1 MGALQRDHRP
11 SVRHRRLRR
20 WTRLIVENLT
30 KRFGEFAAVE
40 GVSFTVPAGQLVAVL
55 GPNGAGKTTTLEML
69 EGFLAPSSGTARVLG
84 ADPRRGDRAWRAR
97 VGLVLQSTSLDDALT
112 VRVTLELY
120 ASLYARPWPVDELL
134 ELIDLS
140 ADAHTRMG
148 ALSGGQRRRVDLA
161 IGIIGHPE
169 VLFLDEP
176 TTGLDPEARRR
187 TWAAVEQLTQ
197 AGTTVLLSTH
207 YTDEADH
214 LADRVIV
221 LAGGKIVT
229 DTTPGQLRARAA
241 RRRSAT
247 RFPRR
252 STRPTYQR
260 PWPRISIAPA
270 ARSLI
275 RTTDLTGDLRELA
288 AWADAQHV
296 DLAGLEVGPPSLE
309 DAYLATIGE
318 PLIPEETN
326 DAQP

>member
-1 MGALQRDHRP
+1 MDA
-11 SVRHRRLRR
+11 V
-20 WTRLIVENLT
+20 IVENLT

-97 VGLVLQSTSLDDALT
+97 VGLVLQSTSLDGALT
-112 VRVTLELY
+112 VRATIELY

-140 ADAHTRMG
+140 ADAHTRVG
-148 ALSGGQRRRVDLA
+148 TLSGGQRRRVDLA

-187 TWAAVEQLTQ
+187 TWAAVEHLTQ

-229 DTTPGQLRARAA
+229 DTTPGQLRAMGGPATIRYPLPETVHPADLPTTLAAHLDRA
-241 RRRSAT
+241 RRA
-247 RFPRR
+247 
-252 STRPTYQR
+252 
-260 PWPRISIAPA
+260 IV
-270 ARSLI
+270 I